1 MPVDEK
7 PYVLKLEADFSE
19 GKDVCSFYYKD
30 RSFWS
35 RWQKIGP
42 EHQLRFS
49 MEHFCGCRFGL
60 TVYSTREAGGS
71 AAFSEFV
78 YRER

>member
-1 MPVDEK
+1 MEEK
-7 PYVLKLEADFSE
+7 PYVLKLEADFS
-19 GKDVCSFYYKD
+19 GGGDTCSFYYKD

-35 RWQKIGP
+35 RWTRIGP
-42 EHQLRFS
+42 QHKMRFS

-71 AAFSEFV
+71 ATFSEFV